1 MARRKNTGSDLVRAL
16 CDYLAYKRYFF
27 YRSNNIP
34 AFEWKK
40 GVFRSQPKYAKNE
53 LPDIVVVKDGIYH
66 GIEAK
71 SGSGR
76 LSVVQKGFRDEL
88 QAAGGRYYEIR
99 SLDELG
105 AAGF

>member
-1 MARRKNTGSDLVRAL
+1 MARKKNTGSDLVRSL
-16 CDYLAYKRYFF
+16 CDYLALKKYFF

-34 AFEWKK
+34 AFEWKTK
-40 GVFRSQPKYAKNE
+40 QFRAMPKYAPKG
-53 LPDIVVVKDGIYH
+53 LVDIVLVKDGIYV

-76 LSVVQKGFRDEL
+76 LSVAQRGFRDEL

-99 SLDELG
+99 SLDELL